1 MRLKKCK
8 VTSANKR
15 HGENGTRLSCFV
27 VTATEETVS
36 QKAKHRIIPGSI
48 GIDPK
53 GLKTNVQIRKVNT
66 NACQL

>member
-8 VTSANKR
+8 VASANKR
-15 HGENGTRLSCFV
+15 HGENGTCLCCFV

-53 GLKTNVQIRKVNT
+53 GLKIRKVNT
-66 NACQL
+66 NACEL